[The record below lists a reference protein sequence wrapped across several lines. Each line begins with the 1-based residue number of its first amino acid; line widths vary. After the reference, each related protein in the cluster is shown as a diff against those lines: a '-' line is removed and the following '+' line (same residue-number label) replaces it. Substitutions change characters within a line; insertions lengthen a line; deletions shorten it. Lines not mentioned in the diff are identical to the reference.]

1 MQTLPD
7 TATATV
13 PAPTSASG
21 PAGTR
26 PARLWVTWMIVW
38 IEAVIAFSALTI
50 VWRGISDGLF
60 NWISF
65 GSTATPDEF
74 SPEAVDH
81 LFFAFGVLASLTIG
95 WMVMLLFVVW
105 TPFRRGEPWA
115 RRAII
120 ASVGTW
126 LVVDSTFSIVVG
138 VPENALLNVVLAIG
152 LVPPMVATRRPT

>member
-7 TATATV
+7 TATS
-13 PAPTSASG
+13 PAPSVAPGSVAR
-21 PAGTR
+21 P

-60 NWISF
+60 NWVSF
-65 GSTATPDEF
+65 GSTDTPDEF

-95 WMVMLLFVVW
+95 WMVTLLYVVW

-126 LVVDSTFSIVVG
+126 LVVDSTFSIAVG
-138 VPENALLNVVLAIG
+138 VPGNALLNLALAVG
-152 LVPPMVATRRPT
+152 LVPPMLATRR